1 MGFPTL
7 LRLPLPPL
15 PLLLF
20 FLALFRRRRRR
31 RRLFGSFSRVG
42 KFIARQL
49 LRWRDLSMGI

>member
-1 MGFPTL
+1 MGFPTP

-15 PLLLF
+15 SLLLF
-20 FLALFRRRRRR
+20 FLALFRRRRH
-31 RRLFGSFSRVG
+31 RRLFGSFSQVG